1 MVLSQLNLP
10 NVDLKTKLVE
20 QTTQVFGVVRKKYIA
35 LTPEEWVR
43 QHFIYYLN
51 KEKNYPMSLMRVE
64 QMIKYNNLRIRAD
77 IVLYNA
83 QGTPTVIVECKA
95 PSIQINQDTFYQI
108 ARYNFQLKVK
118 FLIVTNGM
126 KHFCCEIDYENNK
139 ITFLDEIPSY

>member
-1 MVLSQLNLP
+1 
-10 NVDLKTKLVE
+10 
-20 QTTQVFGVVRKKYIA
+20 
-35 LTPEEWVR
+35 
-43 QHFIYYLN
+43 
-51 KEKNYPMSLMRVE
+51 
-64 QMIKYNNLRIRAD
+64 MIKYNNLRIRAD